1 MYRQVSLGHAQTFFS
16 FVFAILQI
24 RVWRLQSSGQRW
36 QEEYLRY
43 GQCSMWQRHWRSVV
57 PLHRSRRL
65 KDARVTTKW
74 IHVWHAC
81 TGVAEWTTS
90 ICCRGKGA
98 QITFLTTVKF
108 FFWVIHMNEFKTPF
122 GGKLFLGICQRT
134 LFVPRSEWFSKS
146 EALGKL
152 WTSDNRWCR
161 RICKRAHL

>member
-1 MYRQVSLGHAQTFFS
+1 MYWQVSLGHAQTFFS
-16 FVFAILQI
+16 SVFAILQI

-74 IHVWHAC
+74 RHVWHAC

-98 QITFLTTVKF
+98 QIAFLTTVKF
-108 FFWVIHMNEFKTPF
+108 C
-122 GGKLFLGICQRT
+122 FLGYSYEWIKDSVWREIILGYLLTNIIC
-134 LFVPRSEWFSKS
+134 SEKRMI
-146 EALGKL
+146 GKL

-161 RICKRAHL
+161 GICKRAHL